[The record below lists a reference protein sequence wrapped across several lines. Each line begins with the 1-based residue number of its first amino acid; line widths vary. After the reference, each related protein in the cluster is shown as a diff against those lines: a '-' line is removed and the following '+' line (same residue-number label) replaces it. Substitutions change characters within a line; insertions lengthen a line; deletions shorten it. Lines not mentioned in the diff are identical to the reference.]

1 MTLPY
6 KRFFISIGEV
16 INMLD
21 IRKIKENPDAV
32 KAGMKAKEV
41 DCDAIIDRILELDVA
56 IRALKTASE
65 TRTAQKNKLS
75 KENGKLY
82 GMKKGLEKKGQDTA
96 EVDAKIAANSCESMK
111 IDEENAADLEK
122 LNVLNAE
129 YRTAMLSLPNMPDAD
144 LLPGGKENNQPLR
157 YVGEKHSF
165 DFEPKHHVDLCT
177 DLGLIDYERGVKL
190 AGSGNWMYTGMGA
203 RLEWALLNY
212 FIDTHTA
219 DGYDFILPP
228 HMLEYKCGETA
239 GQFPKFADEVF
250 KIANHPTE
258 NGIFYMLPTAEAAL
272 ASVYRD
278 EILTEKDLP
287 KKFFAYTPC
296 FRREAGS
303 ARADERGMVRGHR
316 FNKVEMFQFT
326 TPEGSDE
333 AFEELVK
340 KAENLVAG
348 LGLHFRTVKLA
359 AGDCSASMARTYD
372 IEILIPSMNGYKEV
386 SSVSNARDYQAR
398 RGNIRYRRADGKI
411 DFVHTLNGSGLA
423 TSRIFPALVEQNQRA
438 DGSVV
443 VPEVL
448 RKYLGGI
455 EVIEKK

>member
-1 MTLPY
+1 
-6 KRFFISIGEV
+6 
-16 INMLD
+16 MLD
-21 IRKIKENPDAV
+21 IMKIRLNPDQV
-32 KAGMKAKEV
+32 KAGLKAKEV
-41 DCDAIIDRILELDVA
+41 DCDAIIDRILMLDKE
-56 IRALKTASE
+56 IKALKTSSE
-65 TRTAQKNKLS
+65 TKTAQKNKIS
-75 KENGKLY
+75 KENGKLF
-82 GMKKGLEKKGQDTA
+82 GMKKGLEKKGEDT
-96 EVDAKIAANSCESMK
+96 S
-111 IDEENAADLEK
+111 AADAQIEANKAESIRLDEAVAEEAALLKEK
-122 LNVLNAE
+122 NAE
-129 YRTAMLSLPNMPDAD
+129 FRICMLALPNLPDAD
-144 LLPGGKENNQPLR
+144 LLPGGKENNEPLR
-157 YVGEKHSF
+157 YIGEKHSF

-177 DLGLIDYERGVKL
+177 NLGLIDYERGVKL

-228 HMLEYKCGETA
+228 HMLEYACGETA

-258 NGIFYMLPTAEAAL
+258 GGVFYMLPTAEAAL

-278 EILTEKDLP
+278 EILTEADLP

-303 ARADERGMVRGHR
+303 HRADERGMVRGHQ

-326 TPEGSDE
+326 TAEGSDA
-333 AFEELVK
+333 AFDELVT

-398 RGNIRYRRADGKI
+398 RGNCRYRRADGKI

-423 TSRIFPALVEQNQRA
+423 TSRIFPAIVEQNQRA

-448 RKYLGGI
+448 RKDLGGI
-455 EVIEKK
+455 EVIEPKR

>member
-1 MTLPY
+1 MTLPN
-6 KRFFISIGEV
+6 KRFSISIGEV

-303 ARADERGMVRGHR
+303 ARADERGMVRGHQ

-438 DGSVV
+438 DGSIV

-448 RKYLGGI
+448 RKYLGGLEI
-455 EVIEKK
+455 IEKK

>member
-1 MTLPY
+1 
-6 KRFFISIGEV
+6 
-16 INMLD
+16 MLD

-32 KAGMKAKEV
+32 KAGLKAKEV
-41 DCDAIIDRILELDVA
+41 DCDAIVDRILELDVE
-56 IRALKTASE
+56 IRGLKTSSE
-65 TRTAQKNKLS
+65 ARTAQKNKIA
-75 KENGKLY
+75 KENGKLF
-82 GMKKGLEKKGQDTA
+82 GQKKGMEKRGEDTSALEAQIEENKAQSIALD
-96 EVDAKIAANSCESMK
+96 AAN
-111 IDEENAADLEK
+111 EEDLKK
-122 LNVLNAE
+122 LNELQAE
-129 YRTAMLSLPNMPDAD
+129 YKTAMLALPNLPDDD
-144 LLPGGKENNQPLR
+144 LLPGGKENNEPLR
-157 YVGEKHSF
+157 YVGKKPEF
-165 DFEPKHHVDLCT
+165 DFTPKHHVDLCT

-190 AGSGNWMYTGMGA
+190 AGAGNWMYTGMGA

-219 DGYDFILPP
+219 DGYEFILPP
-228 HMLEYKCGETA
+228 HMLEYMCGETA
-239 GQFPKFADEVF
+239 GQFPKFADEVY
-250 KIANHPTE
+250 KIANPTDDR
-258 NGIFYMLPTAEAAL
+258 IHYMLPTAEAAL

-303 ARADERGMVRGHR
+303 HRADERGMVRGHQ

-326 TPEGSDE
+326 TPETSDE
-333 AFEELVK
+333 AFDELVT
-340 KAENLVAG
+340 KAEKLVEG
-348 LGLHFRTVKLA
+348 LGFHFRTVKLA

-372 IEILIPSMNGYKEV
+372 IEILIPSMDGYKEV

-438 DGSVV
+438 DGSIV

-448 RKYLGGI
+448 RKYLGGL
-455 EVIEKK
+455 EVITK

>member
-1 MTLPY
+1 
-6 KRFFISIGEV
+6 
-16 INMLD
+16 MLD

-32 KAGMKAKEV
+32 KAGLKAKEV
-41 DCDAIIDRILELDVA
+41 DCDAIIDKILELDVQV
-56 IRALKTASE
+56 RGLKTSTE
-65 TRTAQKNKLS
+65 TRTAQKNKIS
-75 KENGKLY
+75 KENGKLF
-82 GMKKGLEKKGQDTA
+82 GMKKGLEKKGEDTT
-96 EVDAKIAANSCESMK
+96 EVNARIAANVAAVAE
-111 IDEENAADLEK
+111 IDAAIEGDKALLREKELEFY
-122 LNVLNAE
+122 NN
-129 YRTAMLSLPNMPDAD
+129 MLALPNLPDAD
-144 LLPGGKENNQPLR
+144 LLPGGKENNEPLR
-157 YVGEKHSF
+157 YIGEKHSF

-190 AGSGNWMYTGMGA
+190 AGGGNWMYTGMGA

-228 HMLEYKCGETA
+228 HMLEYQCGLTA

-258 NGIFYMLPTAEAAL
+258 GGTFYMLPTAEAAL

-278 EILTEKDLP
+278 EILTEADLP

-303 ARADERGMVRGHR
+303 HRADERGMVRGHQ

-398 RGNIRYRRADGKI
+398 RGNIRYRRADGKL

-423 TSRIFPALVEQNQRA
+423 TSRIFPAIVEQNQRA
-438 DGSVV
+438 DGSIV

>member
-1 MTLPY
+1 
-6 KRFFISIGEV
+6 
-16 INMLD
+16 MLD
-21 IRKIKENPDAV
+21 IKKIKENPDAV
-32 KAGMKAKEV
+32 KAGLKAKEV
-41 DCDAIIDRILELDVA
+41 DCDATVDRILELDER

-65 TRTAQKNKLS
+65 GKTAQKNKLS
-75 KENGKLY
+75 KENGKLF
-82 GMKKGLEKKGQDTA
+82 GQKKKAEREGADTSA
-96 EVDAKIAANSCESMK
+96 IEAAIAANNAQSVQLDQDVA
-111 IDEENAADLEK
+111 DELRELGE
-122 LNVLNAE
+122 LQAE
-129 YRTAMLSLPNMPDAD
+129 YRTAMLSLPNLPDPD

-190 AGSGNWMYTGMGA
+190 AGAGNWMYTGMGA

-212 FIDTHTA
+212 FIDTHIA
-219 DGYDFILPP
+219 DGYEFILPP
-228 HMLEYKCGETA
+228 HMLEYQCGETA
-239 GQFPKFADEVF
+239 GQFPKFADEVY
-250 KIANHPTE
+250 KIANPTDDR
-258 NGIFYMLPTAEAAL
+258 IHYMLPTAEAAL
-272 ASVYRD
+272 ASVYRE
-278 EILTEKDLP
+278 EILTEADLP

-303 ARADERGMVRGHR
+303 HRADERGMVRGHQ

-326 TPEGSDE
+326 RPEDSDA
-333 AFEELVK
+333 AFDELVR

-372 IEILIPSMNGYKEV
+372 SESLIPSMNGYKEV

-398 RGNIRYRRADGKI
+398 RGNIRFRREATGKPE
-411 DFVHTLNGSGLA
+411 FVHTLNGSGLA

-438 DGSVV
+438 DGSIV

-455 EVIEKK
+455 EVITK